1 MWDSLATWIH
11 NLDPFIFEI
20 NGFGP
25 RWYGLAY
32 IIGLVAGWYM
42 VRRWAQ
48 QQRLPI
54 KAEAVQDLAVYFGV
68 GMIAGGRLGYCLFYD
83 TSLLM
88 PPWQILYV
96 WQGGMASHGGIVGM
110 FLGVLLYCRK
120 HKIPFWV
127 IADASATV
135 TPIGICAGRI
145 ANFINGELWGRP
157 TDVSWGMRFPTSIAV
172 DEGVKINEA
181 IAAAGDPAFGTP
193 AWTALQ
199 HQIIQIENS
208 YRQAQ
213 IDLAKL
219 EAGSDEWVRIINEY
233 VLIRHPSQLY
243 AALLEGVVVFV
254 VAMLAHRMHRKP
266 GLSLGVVLSV
276 YAVVRFVNEFWRNPD
291 QGYDLFLGWMSKGQL
306 LSIPILAIG
315 IGFMIWAARKQPMP
329 ELYQG
334 CDPSTDN
341 NP

>member
-1 MWDSLATWIH
+1 MWDLLGTWIH

-48 QQRLPI
+48 LQRLPI
-54 KAEAVQDLAVYFGV
+54 QPEAVQDLAVYFGV

-88 PPWQILYV
+88 PPWQILFV

-120 HKIPFWV
+120 HRIPFWV

-135 TPIGICAGRI
+135 TPIGICAGRV

-157 TDVSWGMRFPTSIAV
+157 TDVSWGMRFPTSIHT
-172 DEGVKINEA
+172 DMQVKLAEA
-181 IAAAGDPAFGTP
+181 TAAAGDPELGSP
-193 AWTALQ
+193 AWNTLQ
-199 HQIIQIENS
+199 HELVRIENQ
-208 YRQAQ
+208 YTAAMVHL
-213 IDLAKL
+213 DKL
-219 EAGSDEWVRIINEY
+219 DAGSDQWIQMVNEY
-233 VLIRHPSQLY
+233 VLVRHPSQLY
-243 AALLEGVVVFV
+243 AALLEGVVVFTI
-254 VAMLAHRMHRKP
+254 AMLAHRMHRKP
-266 GLSLGVVLSV
+266 GLSLGIVLSV
-276 YAVVRFVNEFWRNPD
+276 YAVVRFINEFWRNPD
-291 QGYDLFLGWMSKGQL
+291 EGYELFFGWMSKGQL
-306 LSIPILAIG
+306 LSIPILLIG
-315 IGFMIWAARKQPMP
+315 LGFIIWAVRKQSMP
-329 ELYQG
+329 ELYQRP
-334 CDPSTDN
+334 DKES
-341 NP
+341 